1 MHIHAKEWRSIE
13 MNTLNNLNTV
23 IAQLQQNAARIGIT
37 IAGLLVAIYA
47 VKIMLDQDTSPA
59 ARAERW
65 SHLKRVFLCAAII
78 AAAGAFVQL
87 ATSLG
92 QML

>member
-1 MHIHAKEWRSIE
+1 
-13 MNTLNNLNTV
+13 MNTLNNLNTL
-23 IAQLQQNAARIGIT
+23 ILQLQQHAVQIGIT

-47 VKIMLDQDTSPA
+47 VKIMLEYDTSPA
-59 ARAERW
+59 ARSERW

-87 ATSLG
+87 ATGLG
-92 QML
+92 HML